1 MRSEI
6 STLFVVIRPIAFA
19 VLFSGLLVFFSSF
32 ESRKEVEHGG
42 KASLF
47 FHYLS
52 LILPISIAAFLCGYI
67 AATSRIGVAGQL
79 VTGVLG
85 VTSAA
90 LVYFYS
96 SNAHKNSIAGLGTV
110 VIAVAVLY
118 GSFYGTE
125 IRDGYRLQRLV
136 DAAVQEKKIR
146 TFRENL
152 DLNTTGLETEI
163 FKVIHSLEPK

>member
-6 STLFVVIRPIAFA
+6 STLYVMMRPIAFA

-32 ESRKEVEHGG
+32 ESKKEVEYGG
-42 KASLF
+42 KRNLF

-52 LILPISIAAFLCGYI
+52 LVLPISIAAFFCGFI

-96 SNAHKNSIAGLGTV
+96 SNAHKTSIAGLGTV
-110 VIAVAVLY
+110 VIAIAVLY

-125 IRDGYRLQRLV
+125 VRDGYRLQRLV

-152 DLNTTGLETEI
+152 DLPTSALETEI